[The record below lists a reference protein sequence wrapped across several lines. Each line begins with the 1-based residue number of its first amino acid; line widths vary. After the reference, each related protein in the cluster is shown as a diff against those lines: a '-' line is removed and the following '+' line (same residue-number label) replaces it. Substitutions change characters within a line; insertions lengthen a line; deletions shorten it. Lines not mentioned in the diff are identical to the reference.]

1 MRPEPFGGKQVCSNT
16 DPSASPCLTA
26 SHPLQTQASLEA
38 EARQLAARATG
49 SWSGYLGL
57 SGLERSYS

>member
-1 MRPEPFGGKQVCSNT
+1 MSAEPLPGQLVGSIRH
-16 DPSASPCLTA
+16 PSHSPCLTA